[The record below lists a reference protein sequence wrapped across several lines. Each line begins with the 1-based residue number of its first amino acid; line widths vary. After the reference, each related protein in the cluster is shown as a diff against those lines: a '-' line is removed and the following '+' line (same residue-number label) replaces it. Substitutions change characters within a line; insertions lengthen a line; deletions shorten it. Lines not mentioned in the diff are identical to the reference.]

1 MSRTYH
7 TAPGLEAEPVTQLQ
21 FIDGILQPSRIADAL
36 PRMSIAQLAACAK
49 AGRMLGQMAIDM
61 LAAPEF
67 GGFCEADQTPAGEWL
82 EGMAL
87 AMIEG
92 GDRCIAELRTR
103 RPATEDERDA
113 QAGALI
119 GHAVQS
125 NEPVAVVAALAV
137 SLASKRH

>member
-1 MSRTYH
+1 M
-7 TAPGLEAEPVTQLQ
+7 TQLQ
-21 FIDGILQPSRIADAL
+21 FIDGILQPSRIAEAL
-36 PRMSIAQLAACAK
+36 PRMTVAQLAACAS
-49 AGRMLGQMAIDM
+49 ASRTLGQLAIDM
-61 LAAPEF
+61 MAAPEF
-67 GGFCEADQTPAGEWL
+67 GGFCEADQTPAGEWF

-103 RPATEDERDA
+103 RPMTDDERDA

-119 GHAVQS
+119 RHAAQS
-125 NEPVAVVAALAV
+125 NEPVAMIAALAV

>member
-1 MSRTYH
+1 MLTKP
-7 TAPGLEAEPVTQLQ
+7 ALNIAAEPMTQIQ

-36 PRMSIAQLAACAK
+36 PHMTIAQLAACAS
-49 AGRMLGQMAIDM
+49 ASRTLGQLAIDM

-67 GGFCEADQTPAGEWL
+67 GGFCEADQTSAGEWL

-87 AMIEG
+87 ALIEG

-103 RPATEDERDA
+103 RPTTDDERDT

-137 SLASKRH
+137 SLAAKPH

>member
-1 MSRTYH
+1 M
-7 TAPGLEAEPVTQLQ
+7 TQLQ

-36 PRMSIAQLAACAK
+36 PGMTIAQLAACAR
-49 AGRMLGQMAIDM
+49 ASRTLGQIAIDM
-61 LAAPEF
+61 LASPEF

-103 RPATEDERDA
+103 RPMTDDERDT

-125 NEPVAVVAALAV
+125 NEPVAVVAALAT

>member
-1 MSRTYH
+1 M
-7 TAPGLEAEPVTQLQ
+7 TQLQ

-36 PRMSIAQLAACAK
+36 PRMTVAQLAACAS
-49 AGRMLGQMAIDM
+49 ASRTLGQLAIDM

-67 GGFCEADQTPAGEWL
+67 GGFCEAGQTPAGEWL

-92 GDRCIAELRTR
+92 GDRCIAELRER
-103 RPATEDERDA
+103 RPATNDERDA
-113 QAGALI
+113 QASALI

-125 NEPVAVVAALAV
+125 NEPVTVVAALAI

>member
-1 MSRTYH
+1 MLTQP
-7 TAPGLEAEPVTQLQ
+7 TLNIAAEPMTQIQ
-21 FIDGILQPSRIADAL
+21 FIDGILQPSRIGDAL
-36 PRMSIAQLAACAK
+36 PHRTIAQLAACAS
-49 AGRMLGQMAIDM
+49 ASRTLGQLAIDM

-87 AMIEG
+87 ALIEG

-103 RPATEDERDA
+103 RPMTNDESDA

-137 SLASKRH
+137 CLASKRH